1 MTEEQQKDKK
11 PTKPIGSIGEFSTF
25 GKKRSEVQKSTSPKI
40 QTSRS
45 SDVQIPT
52 HLDSRKSKHPDWKQK
67 TVYLPADLAKWLNV
81 HAAQTE
87 LEVSEIVAMALRDY
101 REKYK

>member
-1 MTEEQQKDKK
+1 MTEEQTEKK
-11 PTKPIGSIGEFSTF
+11 PAKPIGSIGDFSTF
-25 GKKRSEVQKSTSPKI
+25 GKKRLEV
-40 QTSRS
+40 QTSRI
-45 SDVQIPT
+45 SDVQT
-52 HLDSRKSKHPDWKQK
+52 STNLDARKSKHPEWKQK

-87 LEVSEIVAMALRDY
+87 MEVSEIVALALRDY